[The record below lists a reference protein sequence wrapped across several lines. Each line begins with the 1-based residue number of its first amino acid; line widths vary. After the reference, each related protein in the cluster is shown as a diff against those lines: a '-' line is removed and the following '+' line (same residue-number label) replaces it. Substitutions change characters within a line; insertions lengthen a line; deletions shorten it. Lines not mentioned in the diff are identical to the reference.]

1 MALSP
6 CEILLI
12 EDNEADRVMI
22 SMMLS
27 GQAGDRWVV
36 KTASTLAEGM
46 RLLAQPNQQAGSQFA
61 AVLLDLSLP
70 DSHGFDTFIAI
81 HQLAPSLPV
90 VVLTGNADEEIAL
103 QAVHTG
109 AQDYLSKNALTNELL
124 QKSLRYAI
132 ERKQLERQ
140 WREELEQR
148 VRERTAE
155 LSAANEGL
163 QREIAERRR
172 AEEALQESQ
181 RFVERI
187 TNATPSIVYILD
199 VTTRKLLYANDR
211 LQSILGYSQSDLG
224 SMDGD
229 ALKKLVHPEDQA
241 RFTESFQELLS
252 LKDNDV
258 QEDDSRVLHVDGSW
272 RWLQSRKVV
281 FRRAADGSVRLV
293 LGSAFDISD
302 RKQAEEQ
309 SRQQQ
314 EQLVYVSRLTM
325 LGELASGLAHELN
338 QPLMA
343 VTNYAQASLRR
354 VRSDEFDR
362 NELISWLEKTSQQAL
377 LAGEIIK
384 RLRRL
389 VSRRPP
395 EQTAADINDAIR
407 EVFEMI
413 RPEAESRDV
422 RVNLELVDH
431 LPQVPTDRVQ
441 LQQVLLNLIRNG
453 FDAMQETP
461 AIERNLTIESALS
474 ENDCVTVSVS
484 DHGEGCDAQNL
495 QQIFQPFYTTKKQ
508 GLGMGLSISRSIIEA
523 HGGRLTAQPNLTRG
537 LTFRFTLPL
546 HTGVTG

>member
-6 CEILLI
+6 REILLI
-12 EDNEADRVMI
+12 EDNEADLVLI

-27 GQAGDRWVV
+27 DQVGDGWVV
-36 KTASTLAEGM
+36 KTASTLAGGM

-229 ALKKLVHPEDQA
+229 ALKKLVHPEDQP
-241 RFTESFQELLS
+241 RFTDSFQELLS

-258 QEDDSRVLHVDGSW
+258 QEVDSRVLHADGSW

-281 FRRAADGSVRLV
+281 FRRAVDGSVRLV

-395 EQTAADINDAIR
+395 EQTATDINDAIR
-407 EVFEMI
+407 EVIEMI

-453 FDAMQETP
+453 FDAMEETP

-474 ENDCVTVSVS
+474 ESDSVIVSVS

-495 QQIFQPFYTTKKQ
+495 QRIFQPFYTTKKQ

-546 HTGVTG
+546 DTGVAG

>member
-81 HQLAPSLPV
+81 QQLAPSLPV

-343 VTNYAQASLRR
+343 VTNYAQVSLRR

>member
-1 MALSP
+1 MATAR
-6 CEILLI
+6 EILLI
-12 EDNEADRVMI
+12 EDNEADRVLI
-22 SMMLS
+22 SMMLAD
-27 GQAGDRWVV
+27 QVADQWQVQ
-36 KTASTLAEGM
+36 TASTLSDGLQ
-46 RLLAQPNQQAGSQFA
+46 RLAQSTQQSESRFA

-70 DSHGFDTFIAI
+70 DSQGFETFIAV

-90 VVLTGNADEEIAL
+90 VVLTGNADEGIAL
-103 QAVHTG
+103 QAVHSG
-109 AQDYLSKNALTNELL
+109 AQDYLSKNALTSDLL
-124 QKSLRYAI
+124 HKSLRYAV
-132 ERKQLERQ
+132 ERKQLERK

-187 TNATPSIVYILD
+187 TNATPSIVYIVD
-199 VTTRKLLYANDR
+199 VTARKLLYANER
-211 LQSILGYSQSDLG
+211 LQSILGYSPADLS
-224 SMDGD
+224 SMNGN
-229 ALKKLVHPEDQA
+229 ALKSLVHPDD
-241 RFTESFQELLS
+241 RFRFASSSYESLALRDDE
-252 LKDNDV
+252 V
-258 QEDDSRVLHVDGSW
+258 QEIEARIQHADGSW

-281 FRRAADGSVRLV
+281 FRRAPDGAVRLI

-309 SRQQQ
+309 ARQQQ

-354 VRSDEFDR
+354 VRSGEFDHD
-362 NELISWLEKTSQQAL
+362 ELLSWLEKTSQQAL

-395 EQTAADINDAIR
+395 EQTATNLNEAIL
-407 EVFEMI
+407 EVLEMI
-413 RPEAESRDV
+413 RPEAEGREV
-422 RVNLELVDH
+422 RVNLELVES
-431 LPQVPTDRVQ
+431 LPQVPADRIQ
-441 LQQVLLNLIRNG
+441 LQQVLLNLIRNS
-453 FDAMQETP
+453 FDAMQATP
-461 AIERNLTIESALS
+461 SVERSLTIESTLIDNNSVA
-474 ENDCVTVSVS
+474 VSVS
-484 DHGEGCDAQNL
+484 DQGEGCDVQNL
-495 QQIFQPFYTTKKQ
+495 SRMFDPFYTTKEQ

-523 HGGRLTAQPNLTRG
+523 HGGRLIAQPNLTRG
-537 LTFRFTLPL
+537 LTFRFTLPT
-546 HTGVTG
+546 HTGVAG

>member
-1 MALSP
+1 
-6 CEILLI
+6 
-12 EDNEADRVMI
+12 
-22 SMMLS
+22 
-27 GQAGDRWVV
+27 
-36 KTASTLAEGM
+36 
-46 RLLAQPNQQAGSQFA
+46 
-61 AVLLDLSLP
+61 
-70 DSHGFDTFIAI
+70 
-81 HQLAPSLPV
+81 
-90 VVLTGNADEEIAL
+90 
-103 QAVHTG
+103 
-109 AQDYLSKNALTNELL
+109 
-124 QKSLRYAI
+124 
-132 ERKQLERQ
+132 
-140 WREELEQR
+140 
-148 VRERTAE
+148 
-155 LSAANEGL
+155 
-163 QREIAERRR
+163 
-172 AEEALQESQ
+172 
-181 RFVERI
+181 
-187 TNATPSIVYILD
+187 
-199 VTTRKLLYANDR
+199 
-211 LQSILGYSQSDLG
+211 
-224 SMDGD
+224 
-229 ALKKLVHPEDQA
+229 
-241 RFTESFQELLS
+241 
-252 LKDNDV
+252 
-258 QEDDSRVLHVDGSW
+258 
-272 RWLQSRKVV
+272 
-281 FRRAADGSVRLV
+281 
-293 LGSAFDISD
+293 
-302 RKQAEEQ
+302 
-309 SRQQQ
+309 
-314 EQLVYVSRLTM
+314 M